1 MTLGPTAVIEAARL
15 LLNARGDF
23 RQLNGFPPSCL
34 PQDLDDGY
42 LIQKAFAEEWELPVV
57 GYKIGCTA
65 KDQQRMLGI
74 PEPFFGRLF
83 APFVKESPAELSA
96 GAFHMLGVETELAFR
111 MRRGLKPRKAGY
123 TLDEVTSAVASVHPA
138 LEIIDSRLS
147 HWTKRGAPS
156 LIADN
161 SGNAALVVGAP
172 IKGWQELDLARISAK
187 LTFDGEVVGKGRSS
201 KVLGNPLKALTWLA
215 NKLSAA
221 GITLLRGDIVSTGTI
236 TGVNYAQA
244 GTVAV
249 GSFGKLGEEVQVTFT
264 D

>member
-23 RQLNGFPPSCL
+23 RQLNGFPPSCR
-34 PQDLDDGY
+34 PQDPDDGY

-65 KDQQRMLGI
+65 KDQQRLLGI

-83 APFVKESPAELSA
+83 APFLKESPAELSA
-96 GAFHMLGVETELAFR
+96 SAFHMLGVETELAFR
-111 MRRGLKPRKAGY
+111 IKRGLKPRKAAY
-123 TLDEVTSAVASVHPA
+123 KLDEVTSAVASVHPA
-138 LEIIDSRLS
+138 LEIVDSRLS
-147 HWTKRGAPS
+147 DWTRRGAPS
-156 LIADN
+156 IIADN
-161 SGNAALVVGAP
+161 SGNAALVLGPP
-172 IKGWQELDLARISAK
+172 IKGWQDLDLAKMSAK
-187 LTFDGEVVGKGRSS
+187 LAFDGEVVGRGRSS
-201 KVLGNPLKALTWLA
+201 KVMGNPLKALLWLA

-221 GITLLRGDIVSTGTI
+221 GISLLRGDVVTTGTI
-236 TGVNYAQA
+236 TGLNFARA

-249 GSFGKLGEEVQVTFT
+249 GSFGKLGEVQVTFT